1 MKEILGLSTDT
12 LMIGVVVILAAIAVV
27 LGIMAWRRPL
37 LFKLGLRNVPRRR
50 AQTALITLGLMISTL
65 IIATAFTVGDT
76 LSSSLRNTAF
86 EITGPIDHLIQYD
99 PVAGSA
105 AAQRDAVVPQQV
117 ADDLVAEFG
126 DDPDIVTFVRTVFDA
141 VSAENLTTEQ
151 SEPRV
156 FLVGL
161 DGDEVDTLGGIPS
174 LDGRTLSLNDLQAGT
189 ILLNESAA
197 EKLAAAVGDTIALRV
212 LGQVHTF
219 TVAGLAEDTLL
230 SGQVD
235 PADPQGAVITLRDA
249 QDIFD
254 QPERLT
260 GIGVSVRGGISG
272 ALKLSEDV
280 DARLNGFLRSRT
292 EAEASAGPPGAG
304 QPAAERVYSD
314 AQGNALFVSDPF
326 KADTVDDAET
336 FGSIFTSFF
345 LIMGLFSIAAGT
357 LLIFLIFAMLAK
369 ERKSEMGIS
378 RAVGMQRGQL
388 VQSFLAEGMAYDL
401 GAAVVGTVL
410 GILIAFGMVEVLNA
424 AFDEFGFTFTQH
436 VEPRSVV
443 IAAGLGIIITFV
455 TVVIS
460 SFRVSQLNIVSAIR
474 DLPDDGTARRRR
486 VSALGVVTT
495 PVGLVLLLIT
505 TPFTLVLGGLLLVV
519 PGLGGAIRRRGWS
532 AAVIL
537 PGWRLM
543 RWRQEWWFVLLG
555 IGVLG
560 IQGGIGSD
568 SAFLYLAGLSS
579 LPIGLVLLARRL
591 GRAGRA
597 AYSLMGAAILVFW
610 LSPQQWHA
618 DLTGSDLQGGPEMF
632 VLSGVLMVTGATV
645 LAVFNLDL
653 LTAGFHAGARL
664 TGRLAPVLQTAAA
677 YPAASRYRTGLT
689 VAMIAIIMFALV
701 TFTTINANF
710 SRAFTSD
717 AARGGYDVQADTTR
731 NDNVTDLRAALDTA
745 GAQSTAQNLANVGRL
760 RVGSSNGTNITVQD
774 LEQWDSVR
782 DRPVHDDAGSIIV
795 EPASA
800 HDELVGP
807 HLAFLVGADA
817 AFLDENDVPL
827 QARAVG
833 FDSDAAVWD
842 ALRNGGTA
850 YAVVSADAVASGA
863 GFGVDDDAFEMPNSV
878 NESASRIPRVRVSVQ
893 NGGRSTD
900 LTIIGVIDQVVGVTS
915 PEFPVFPTLVTADTH
930 FDQIYE
936 DADLTR
942 FLGRV
947 QSGVAALDV
956 ARAIEADL
964 RVETVS
970 IKDELED
977 QQQTFNAILMLFQGF
992 TGLGL
997 LAGLAAL
1004 GVIAMQAVVERRQQ
1018 IGVLRAI
1025 GFRRQFVGLE
1035 LLLEM
1040 GFIAVLGVGLGTI
1053 LAVALAWRLFSE
1065 DIIGSTGGIS
1075 FYVPVVQIA
1084 IFAAAAL
1091 VAAML
1096 MTYLPAR
1103 QAARITIAEALRY
1116 E

>member
-1 MKEILGLSTDT
+1 MKEIFGLDTDT
-12 LMIGVVVILAAIAVV
+12 VMICVVGILAVIAVV
-27 LGIMAWRRPL
+27 LGVLAWRRPL

-50 AQTALITLGLMISTL
+50 AQTALIIVGLMISTL

-86 EITGPIDHLIQYD
+86 DVTGPIDHLIQYD
-99 PVAGSA
+99 PVAGRA
-105 AAQRDAVVPQQV
+105 ASQRDAVVPQHV
-117 ADDLVAEFG
+117 ADDLLMEFG
-126 DDPDIVTFVRTVFDA
+126 DDPDIVSFIRTVFDA
-141 VSAENLTTEQ
+141 VSAENLTTKQ
-151 SEPRV
+151 TDPRV

-174 LDGRTLSLNDLQAGT
+174 LDGRALSLNDLQTGEI
-189 ILLNESAA
+189 ILNISAA
-197 EKLAAAVGDTIALRV
+197 EKLDASVGDTIALRV
-212 LGQVHTF
+212 LGRVHIF
-219 TVAGLAEDTLL
+219 RVAALAKDTLL
-230 SGQVD
+230 SGQVNLS
-235 PADPQGAVITLRDA
+235 DPQGGVINLRDA

-254 QPERLT
+254 QPQLLT
-260 GIGVSVRGGISG
+260 GIGVSVRGGIQG

-280 DARLNGFLRSRT
+280 DERLNTFLIARAETEAGAGRTAPARLFADT
-292 EAEASAGPPGAG
+292 
-304 QPAAERVYSD
+304 
-314 AQGNALFVSDPF
+314 QGNPLFRSDPL
-326 KADTVDDAET
+326 KADTVENAET

-345 LIMGLFSIAAGT
+345 LVMGLFSIAAGT
-357 LLIFLIFAMLAK
+357 LLIFLIFAMLAE
-369 ERKSEMGIS
+369 ERKSEMGIA

-401 GAAVVGTVL
+401 GAAAAGTGL
-410 GILIAFGMVEVLNA
+410 GILTAFGMVEVLNA
-424 AFDEFGFTFTQH
+424 AFDEFGFTFTQR

-460 SFRVSQLNIVSAIR
+460 SFRVSQLNIVAAIR
-474 DLPDDGTARRRR
+474 DLPDDGPMRRR
-486 VSALGVVTT
+486 VISMLGVVSTT
-495 PVGLVLLLIT
+495 AGLPLLLT
-505 TPFTLVLGGLLLVV
+505 TPFTLALGGLLLVT

-532 AAVIL
+532 EAVIL

-560 IQGGIGSD
+560 MRSGID
-568 SAFLYLAGLSS
+568 SESTFHYLGGLSL

-597 AYSLMGAAILVFW
+597 AYSLMGAAILIFW

-632 VLSGVLMVTGATV
+632 VLSGILMVTGATV
-645 LAVFNLDL
+645 LVVFNLDL
-653 LTAGFHAGARL
+653 LTVGFRAGARL

-701 TFTTINANF
+701 VFTTINANF

-717 AARGGYDVQADTTR
+717 AARGGYDVQVDATR
-731 NDNVTDLRAALDTA
+731 NDNVTNLDAALTA
-745 GAQSTAQNLANVGRL
+745 VGAEQTVQNLTGVGRL
-760 RVGSSNGTNITVQD
+760 RVGSTNGTNITVLD
-774 LEQWDSVR
+774 LEQWDGVR
-782 DRPVHDDAGSIIV
+782 DRPVRDNAGTILL

-800 HDELVGP
+800 HRELLGP
-807 HLAFLVGADA
+807 HLVFLFGADA
-817 AFLDENDVPL
+817 AFLSENEIPL

-833 FDSDAAVWD
+833 FDSDTAVWE
-842 ALRNGGTA
+842 ALSDGDTA
-850 YAVVSADAVASGA
+850 YAVISADAVGSGP
-863 GFGVDDDAFEMPNSV
+863 GFGVDDDAFEMPNTV
-878 NESASRIPRVRVSVQ
+878 DESASRIPRIRVTIQ
-893 NGGRSTD
+893 NGGQSTE
-900 LTIIGVIDQVVGVTS
+900 LTIIGVIDQVVGVTT
-915 PEFPVFPTLVTADTH
+915 PEFPLFPSLVTSDAQ
-930 FDQIYE
+930 FDRIYA
-936 DADLTR
+936 DADLVR

-947 QSGVAALDV
+947 QGNVAPLDV

-977 QQQTFNAILMLFQGF
+977 RQQTFRAILMLFQGF
-992 TGLGL
+992 TGMGL

-1004 GVIAMQAVVERRQQ
+1004 GVIAVRIVVERRQQ

-1040 GFIAVLGVGLGTI
+1040 GFIAALGVGLGTF

-1084 IFAAAAL
+1084 IFAAVAL
-1091 VAAML
+1091 VASLL

-1103 QAARITIAEALRY
+1103 QAARIIVAEALRY